1 MLLRPRAAASAVL
14 LSQRT
19 RRALASTSSSFCAPP
34 SAIAAPPPPPS
45 PRQLPRLLACR
56 AAASKNG
63 GTGSNS
69 SNRRASS
76 GATSRGAAATMSA
89 PPQANK
95 ASAAAPSSSPVIP
108 PEESRSRALDL
119 AAFCDAAWTPYHA
132 VAESARRLRAA
143 GFEHIRERDAWAG
156 LVKPGGRY
164 FFTRNASTLVAFAVG
179 EKYRAGG
186 PFWMVGAHTDSPCLK
201 LKPVTRTAGS
211 DAATGGARGSVQVNV
226 ETYGGGSWCT
236 WFDRDLGLA
245 GRVLVRKEGRGGGG
259 EGEGG
264 AGGELEQRLVRVDR
278 PVLRIPM
285 LAIHLQRGLNT
296 EGFKPNMQTHL
307 QPVLATQVKAQL
319 LGAGGAGGG
328 GGAASNGN
336 SASASSS
343 SPLAKHPPA
352 LVHLLCEALS
362 AQEQNESDDVSAKPS
377 SSSASFDPSRIV
389 DFELHVCDVQPASLG
404 GVYGEF
410 VNSGRL
416 DNLASCHA
424 SVEALIA
431 SCSSAIA
438 LRDETAVRAIA
449 LFDHEEVGSESAQ
462 GAGGPVMRDT
472 ITRLARALAGGGG
485 GAKDDASGGNNNNNN
500 DDDAAERALRGSFL
514 VSADM
519 AHALH
524 PNYTDKHDGAH
535 APMFHGGLVIKHNA
549 SQRYATNAVSAA
561 LFREAGKIAGVP
573 CQEFCVR
580 NDMPCG
586 STIGPILA
594 AGLGC
599 RTVDV
604 GMPQLAMHSI
614 RETMAA
620 DDVALGFR
628 HLKAFFEHFTALD
641 ASLDVDALPPPE
653 IKGVMRD
660 PSCGA
665 GCG

>member
-1 MLLRPRAAASAVL
+1 M
-14 LSQRT
+14 
-19 RRALASTSSSFCAPP
+19 SSPATKPTTP
-34 SAIAAPPPPPS
+34 QPS
-45 PRQLPRLLACR
+45 PAVPAD
-56 AAASKNG
+56 
-63 GTGSNS
+63 
-69 SNRRASS
+69 
-76 GATSRGAAATMSA
+76 
-89 PPQANK
+89 
-95 ASAAAPSSSPVIP
+95 
-108 PEESRSRALDL
+108 ESRARALDL
-119 AAFCDAAWTPYHA
+119 ASFCDASWTPYHA
-132 VAESARRLRAA
+132 VAESARRLTAA
-143 GFEHIRERDAWAG
+143 GFAHIRERDAWAG

-179 EKYRAGG
+179 EKYSAGG

-201 LKPVTRTAGS
+201 LKPVTRTAGG
-211 DAATGGARGSVQVNV
+211 DAATGGSRGAVQVNV

-245 GRVLVRKEGRGGGG
+245 GRVLVRKADKGGGAKG
-259 EGEGG
+259 GDG
-264 AGGELEQRLVRVDR
+264 AGGELEQRLVRIDR

-296 EGFKPNMQTHL
+296 DGFKPNMQTHL

-319 LGAGGAGGG
+319 LGGSGGG
-328 GGAASNGN
+328 NGSNGSN
-336 SASASSS
+336 GASSPS
-343 SPLAKHPPA
+343 ASPLAKHPPA
-352 LVHLLCEALS
+352 LVHLLCEALA
-362 AQEQNESDDVSAKPS
+362 AQEEGPS
-377 SSSASFDPSRIV
+377 SPFDPSRIV

-404 GVYGEF
+404 GCYGEF

-424 SVEALIA
+424 AVEALIA
-431 SCSSAIA
+431 SSSSPDA
-438 LRDETAVRAIA
+438 LKGETAVRAIA

-485 GAKDDASGGNNNNNN
+485 GKGD

-524 PNYTDKHDGAH
+524 PNYSDKHDGAH

-561 LFREAGKIAGVP
+561 LFREAGRIAGVP

-614 RETMAA
+614 RECMAA
-620 DDVALGFR
+620 DDVALGYR
-628 HLKAFFEHFTALD
+628 HLRAFFERFTSLD
-641 ASLDVDALPPPE
+641 ASLDVDALPPPD